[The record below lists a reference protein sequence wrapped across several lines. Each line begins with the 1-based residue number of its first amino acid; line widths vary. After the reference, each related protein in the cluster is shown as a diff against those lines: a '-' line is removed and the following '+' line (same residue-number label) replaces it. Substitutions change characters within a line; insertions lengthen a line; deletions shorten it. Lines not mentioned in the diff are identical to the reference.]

1 MTWNTLD
8 PAISTIAETTLTPGQ
23 LAVFNLWHT
32 GMSQRAI
39 ALQLGL
45 ARTTIVDRYDAAC
58 LRLHRAGVRFTPD
71 GRPYLEETTTA

>member
-1 MTWNTLD
+1 MIDPVDALALQVLTDKQFDVWNRHRRGASIRT
-8 PAISTIAETTLTPGQ
+8 
-23 LAVFNLWHT
+23 
-32 GMSQRAI
+32 I

-71 GRPYLEETTTA
+71 GRPYLEEQTPA